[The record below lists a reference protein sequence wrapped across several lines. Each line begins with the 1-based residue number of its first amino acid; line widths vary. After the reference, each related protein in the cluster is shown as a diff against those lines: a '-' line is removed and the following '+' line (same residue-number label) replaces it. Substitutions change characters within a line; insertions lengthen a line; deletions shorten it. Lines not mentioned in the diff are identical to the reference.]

1 MTQSQSCGLKRKLIL
16 KCSLQLYMTL
26 TYSLEFINLLKLNKR
41 QMRIREAETSD
52 IDQLSKLFD
61 SYRMFYGNESNID
74 ISKKFLENRL
84 SNKDSK
90 VFICEVNNILTGFVQ
105 LYPLFSSTRVSKYW
119 LLNDLFVDSEYRG
132 NGYSKLLIDKA
143 KELVKESNACG
154 MMLET
159 EKSNKIGNNLY
170 PETGFKKNNLS
181 NFYEWVPN

>member
-1 MTQSQSCGLKRKLIL
+1 MQ
-16 KCSLQLYMTL
+16 
-26 TYSLEFINLLKLNKR
+26 
-41 QMRIREAETSD
+41 IREAKLSD
-52 IDQLSKLFD
+52 LENLSDLFN
-61 SYRMFYGNESNID
+61 SYRMFYGKKSDLKVANE
-74 ISKKFLENRL
+74 FLRSRIE
-84 SNKDSK
+84 NKDSK
-90 VFICEVNNILTGFVQ
+90 IFVCDLNNELSGFVQ
-105 LYPLFSSTRVSKYW
+105 LYPIFSSTRVSKYW

-170 PETGFKKNNLS
+170 PETGFKKNDLS

>member
-1 MTQSQSCGLKRKLIL
+1 
-16 KCSLQLYMTL
+16 
-26 TYSLEFINLLKLNKR
+26 
-41 QMRIREAETSD
+41 MRIREAEISD

-61 SYRMFYGNESNID
+61 SYRMFYGNESDID

-105 LYPLFSSTRVSKYW
+105 LYPLFSSKRVSKYW
-119 LLNDLFVDSEYRG
+119 LLNDLFVGSEYRG
-132 NGYSKLLIDKA
+132 KGYSKQLIDKA

-170 PETGFKKNNLS
+170 LKTGFKINDLS
-181 NFYEWVPN
+181 NFYEWVPG